1 MSEGLPTF
9 NYRDIS
15 SPDRALLETLRTTCH
30 LTGFFYLHHPGL
42 VSGSLN
48 NMFRHAREFFSLPA
62 TEKNA
67 IHLRH
72 SPHYRG
78 YSILGEEET
87 QGAPDQKETLDL
99 GLEAPALASEI
110 SSLLLECI

>member
-9 NYRDIS
+9 NYRDIV

-30 LTGFFYLHHPGL
+30 LTGFFYLHHPEL

-48 NMFRHAREFFSLPA
+48 NMFQHAREFFALPE

-67 IHLRH
+67 IHLHRH
-72 SPHYRG
+72 R
-78 YSILGEEET
+78 
-87 QGAPDQKETLDL
+87 
-99 GLEAPALASEI
+99 
-110 SSLLLECI
+110 